1 MISAC
6 SEFVVQSSNFEDLNS
21 SEEESAPVKLSS
33 SKIKASLKDISSF
46 KEHNE
51 SIVSFKVKKRRSS
64 CRDEKSNDSLSSSPK
79 IKKILTS
86 KCNPA
91 KQNQMIKN
99 SSISHENSRKN
110 LSEDEI
116 NKKHHSI
123 ESSGDKDI
131 SKESFVSFE
140 VRKKRSSCC
149 DEESNDSLSSSPKI
163 KKILI
168 SKCKPVKL
176 NQMIKNSS
184 ISHENSMK
192 SINEDKMNKKGSA
205 ICFLVFFLTCKCY
218 FNIF

>member
-33 SKIKASLKDISSF
+33 SEIKASSKDISSF

-51 SIVSFKVKKRRSS
+51 SIVSFKVKKSRSS
-64 CRDEKSNDSLSSSPK
+64 CRDEQSNDSSSSSPK

-86 KCNPA
+86 KCSPA

-116 NKKHHSI
+116 NKK
-123 ESSGDKDI
+123 
-131 SKESFVSFE
+131 
-140 VRKKRSSCC
+140 C
-149 DEESNDSLSSSPKI
+149 N
-163 KKILI
+163 
-168 SKCKPVKL
+168 
-176 NQMIKNSS
+176 
-184 ISHENSMK
+184 
-192 SINEDKMNKKGSA
+192 A
-205 ICFLVFFLTCKCY
+205 IYFLVY
-218 FNIF
+218 I